1 MPPLTKGTMTGYVE
15 EITAVSSRS
24 EPGTLNSRDIKDPF
38 RKGMAMASERK
49 NSFWMKRAGWVAC
62 LVFIL
67 IAGCAPSAQAQ
78 TRLIV
83 QDSLGLP
90 GINLTCLLLGCNVV
104 EGLGDPSGQL
114 FVVTFPPILN
124 PVTAILELTLQTGI
138 VSVEIDQVVSPAQP
152 DSTGT
157 PSYLTDETPVSY
169 YGTTVWQGY
178 LTQPAN
184 QLIRTAQTQS
194 AFDAAGTSVIVADI
208 DTGVDINHPVLQG
221 VLIDGYDFTRN
232 VPGGNED
239 VDVSGNTSNNSS
251 ESSPAA
257 LDQRSVAVLD
267 QRSVAV
273 LDGNSDYSDFGH
285 GTMTAGLIHLVAPEA
300 KIMPLKVFTASGSA
314 YSSNILRA
322 IYYAVANG
330 AQVMNMSWNY
340 SSYSND
346 LASAIKYAN
355 SKGVV
360 SVASAGNS
368 GEDTVVYPGGLPGV
382 IDVASTSNEDT
393 QSSFTNYGTPPV
405 WLAAP
410 GEGVVTTFPWGT
422 YAAGWG
428 TSFSTP
434 LVAGTAALMMGQSSN
449 CPNGSV
455 PLGLANADYIGYLD
469 LGFGR
474 LDTYKALQACTLL
487 QH

>member
-1 MPPLTKGTMTGYVE
+1 MSGEKQQMRAKPL
-15 EITAVSSRS
+15 
-24 EPGTLNSRDIKDPF
+24 
-38 RKGMAMASERK
+38 
-49 NSFWMKRAGWVAC
+49 GWLICLVVLLSVAC
-62 LVFIL
+62 
-67 IAGCAPSAQAQ
+67 APAAQAQ

-90 GINLTCLLLGCNVV
+90 GINLACLLTGCTVV
-104 EGLGDPSGQL
+104 EGLGDPNGQL
-114 FVVTFPPILN
+114 FLVTFPPILN
-124 PVTAILELTLQTGI
+124 PVSVILQLTLQTGV
-138 VSVEIDQVVSPAQP
+138 VSVEIDQVVNPPQP

-157 PSYLTDETPVSY
+157 PAYLTDETPVSY

-178 LTQPAN
+178 LVQPAN
-184 QLIRTAQTQS
+184 QLIRTAQAQS
-194 AFDAAGTSVIVADI
+194 SFYAAGSGVTVADI
-208 DTGVDINHPVLQG
+208 DTGVDVNHPVLQG
-221 VLIDGYDFTRN
+221 VLVDGYDFTRN
-232 VPGGNED
+232 TPGGNED
-239 VDVSGNTSNNSS
+239 VDVTGNSS
-251 ESSPAA
+251 NDSSTSSPAT

-273 LDGNSDYSDFGH
+273 LDGNGNAYSDFGH

-330 AQVMNMSWNY
+330 ARVMNMSWNY
-340 SSYSND
+340 SSYSNQ
-346 LASAIKYAN
+346 LSQAIQYAN
-355 SKGVV
+355 SRGVV
-360 SVASAGNS
+360 SIASAGNS
-368 GEDTVVYPGGLPGV
+368 GEDTVVYPGGLLGV
-382 IDVASTSNEDT
+382 IDVASTSNNDT

-410 GEGVVTTFPWGT
+410 GESVVTTFPWGT

-434 LVAGTAALMMGQSSN
+434 LVAGTAALMMGQNSGCPSS
-449 CPNGSV
+449 SV
-455 PLGLANADYIGYLD
+455 PAGLADAHYIGYLD

-474 LDTYKALQACTLL
+474 LDTYQAMQACHFLP
-487 QH
+487 